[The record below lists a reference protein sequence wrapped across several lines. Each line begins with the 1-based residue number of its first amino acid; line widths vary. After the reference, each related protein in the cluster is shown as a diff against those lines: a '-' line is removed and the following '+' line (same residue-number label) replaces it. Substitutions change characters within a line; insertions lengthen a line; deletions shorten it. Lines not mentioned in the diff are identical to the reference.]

1 MINETDPFRPCA
13 IIPSRNHWRA
23 LPSIIAALRALDLA
37 VFIIDDGSDEP
48 ACSALV
54 KLSQADLGGGAV
66 HRFAVNRGKGA
77 AVIQAFHMA
86 LARGYTHA
94 LQIDADGQH
103 DLAALPKL
111 LERAK
116 RHPDALVT
124 GIPVYDRSVP
134 LGRAIG
140 RWVTHIWV
148 WIETLSFQIRDSMC
162 GFRVY
167 PLAAVA
173 ALLADEGIPGQRMDF
188 DTEIMVRLFWRGTP
202 ISNLPVS
209 VIYPPDN
216 TSNFD
221 LWRDNLRISWM
232 HTRLVFRMLA
242 NLPRI
247 LRNHPA
253 RLPADRKQ
261 THWAWLAERG
271 TGWGL
276 RFCFACYRLLGRTGC
291 RIVLAP
297 IVLYFYLTG
306 REQRQASRQFLSRAF
321 RAKNRQDRPGFLD
334 GYRHFLSFAGR
345 ALDTFI
351 GWTGQM
357 PPETI
362 QPGKVDDLKD
372 AIADPHGALI
382 IVSHLGNADLSRA
395 LLDDATRDR
404 LAILVHTHHAANYNK
419 VLQEFRAAAAVN
431 TIQVTEL
438 GPEIAVSLKE
448 RVDRGTW
455 VVIAGDRTPVI
466 SRNRVVT
473 ASFLGEPAPL
483 SVGPYLLAAL
493 LDCPVYTLFCLREG
507 DRYRLYFE
515 KFADR
520 IDLPRRNRDQALQA
534 HAQRFAMRLE
544 EYALRDPYQ
553 WYNFFDFWAPSHDA
567 D

>member
-1 MINETDPFRPCA
+1 MTGQTRLFRPCA

-23 LPSIIAALRALDLA
+23 LSSIVAALRALDLA

-48 ACSALV
+48 ACSALA
-54 KLSQADLGGGAV
+54 KFSKADLGGGAV
-66 HRFAVNRGKGA
+66 HRFAVNQGKGS

-86 LARGYTHA
+86 LAAGYTHA
-94 LQIDADGQH
+94 LQVDADGQH

-124 GIPVYDRSVP
+124 GVPVYDRSVP

-173 ALLADEGIPGQRMDF
+173 ALLAEEGIRGRRMDF

-202 ISNLPVS
+202 VSNLPVS
-209 VIYPPDN
+209 VIYPADN
-216 TSNFD
+216 TSNFE

-232 HTRLVFRMLA
+232 HTRLVFRMLTS
-242 NLPRI
+242 LPGI
-247 LRNHPA
+247 LHNRPA
-253 RLPADRKQ
+253 RLPKDREGI
-261 THWAWLAERG
+261 HWAWLAERG

-291 RIVLAP
+291 RAVLAP

-306 REQRQASRQFLSRAF
+306 REQRQASQQFLARAF
-321 RAKNRQDRPGFLD
+321 RAKNRGKPGFTD
-334 GYRHFLSFAGR
+334 SYRHFISFAGS

-351 GWTGQM
+351 GWTGRM
-357 PPETI
+357 PGEAI
-362 QPGKVDDLKD
+362 QPGKVDDLKE
-372 AIADPHGALI
+372 AAADPYGAVI
-382 IVSHLGNADLSRA
+382 IVSHLGNVDLSRA
-395 LLDDATRDR
+395 LLDNATRNR
-404 LAILVHTHHAANYNK
+404 LAVLVHTHHATNYNK
-419 VLQEFRAAAAVN
+419 VLREFRTAAAVN

-438 GPEIAVSLKE
+438 GPEIAVNLKE

-455 VVIAGDRTPVI
+455 VVIAGDRTPVA
-466 SRNRVVT
+466 SRNRVVST
-473 ASFLGEPAPL
+473 SFLGEPAPL
-483 SVGPYLLAAL
+483 SIGPYLLAAL
-493 LDCPVYTLFCLREG
+493 LDCPVYTLFCLRED

-520 IDLPRRNRDQALQA
+520 IDLPRHSREQVLQA
-534 HAQRFAMRLE
+534 HAQRFATRLE